1 MALPAQISV
10 SFDYSNGAT
19 FGFQGLVIGDSKFG
33 IIGTAQLAAESGGNE
48 PVIDLTPNVYQ
59 ISITR
64 GRNIQRDTYEAGQC
78 IVRVLDPQSY
88 FNPQNTASPYYGY
101 LAPLRKI
108 RVSATTATTQKFLF
122 SGYISDYQYSYPTNQ
137 DTGYVDI
144 TAVDGFRLFQM
155 ANITTV
161 TGGTAG
167 QTTSARIASI
177 MDQVSFPSSMRT
189 LSTGLN
195 TCIADPGTNRTSLAA
210 IKNAEFSE
218 GMGAFYMDGTGQA
231 VFKNRNDVFN
241 SLSKAP
247 IAFNQTGGI
256 PYRNLKFAFD
266 DKLIINQANLARNG
280 GSTIS
285 VSNSTSVN
293 KYFPH
298 TITQTDLVAQTDAM
312 ITDLALEYVATRQE
326 TSIRIDEMVVDLL
339 DPAVPTD
346 TMIGLDY
353 FDNLLITNIQP
364 DGSTIVKNLQ
374 AQGFNWDITPN
385 KMMVTVTTLEPIADA
400 FIVGSSYYGIIG
412 TNTLAY

>member
-19 FGFQGLVIGDSKFG
+19 FGYNGFVIGDPKYG
-33 IIGTAQLAAESGGNE
+33 VLGTNTLGDGSLPE
-48 PVIDLTPNVYQ
+48 PVIDLTPNVYH

-88 FNPQNTASPYYGY
+88 FNPQNTSSPYYGY

-108 RVSATTATTQKFLF
+108 RVSATTSTTQKYLF
-122 SGYISDYQYSYPTNQ
+122 SGYITDYKYTYPTNQ
-137 DTGYVDI
+137 DTAYVDI
-144 TAVDGFRLFQM
+144 TCADGFRLFQM

-167 QTTSARIASI
+167 QTTSARISSI
-177 MDQVSFPSSMRT
+177 LDQVSFPSSMRT
-189 LSTGLN
+189 ISTGLN

-218 GMGAFYMDGTGQA
+218 TGAFYMNGSGTA
-231 VFKNRNDVFN
+231 VFKNRTDVFN
-241 SLSKAP
+241 SLAVAP
-247 IAFNQTGGI
+247 IAFNQTTGI
-256 PYRNLKFAFD
+256 PYRNLKFSFD
-266 DKLIINQANLARNG
+266 DKLIINQANLARVG

-285 VSNSTSVN
+285 VSNTTSVN

-298 TITQTDLVAQTDAM
+298 TMTQTDLVAETDA
-312 ITDLALEYVATRQE
+312 IVTNIALEYVASRQE
-326 TSIRIDEMVVDLL
+326 TTIRIDEMVVDLL
-339 DPAVPTD
+339 DPAVPTN

-353 FDNLLITNIQP
+353 FDNLLITNVQP

-412 TNTLAY
+412 TNTLGY